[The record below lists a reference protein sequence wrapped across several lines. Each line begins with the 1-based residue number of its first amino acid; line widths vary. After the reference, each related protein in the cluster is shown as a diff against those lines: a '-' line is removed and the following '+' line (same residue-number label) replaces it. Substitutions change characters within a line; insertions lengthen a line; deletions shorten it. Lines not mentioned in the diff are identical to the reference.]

1 MRIFAEDRLHL
12 SITLKQAWCSA
23 FGLHYLCS
31 SVFVDTYIQK
41 LHTML
46 YLLQFACLILMLIS
60 AFFLAVTRIHVRWT
74 NRRYEY
80 SRWMISSALLLMAA
94 HFFLQM
100 HYGFRATSTYLGA
113 VINIM
118 VYQPCFTLFAMA
130 IYNVEATHT
139 KRRKMNLIC
148 AAVYAAMLA
157 AFAVGYSF
165 SGSLNIGAWL
175 YVMLALFLGNI
186 VYCIYM
192 IIIEMNKRKKLLETM
207 TATDM
212 RPFTRYAYACL
223 TLLFITATII
233 PFAILSTKSLYI
245 IGPFG
250 LVATLFFIVNFV
262 ALGFNYVPT
271 EELLDKERGNNLTA
285 DAVNAESEEESVKCD
300 VQQSAPETGSE
311 QTSKQLP
318 TSRIAFIRSAL
329 DHWCADLGYKD
340 CTVNMLTLSNL
351 LEINKTELSQYFSQ
365 CQNTTFRI
373 WLGEIRFNAAKK
385 MMMENPDFSNDII
398 SSECGFSSRSYLYR
412 VFKEKEG
419 CTPVAWRDKQA

>member
-1 MRIFAEDRLHL
+1 
-12 SITLKQAWCSA
+12 
-23 FGLHYLCS
+23 
-31 SVFVDTYIQK
+31 
-41 LHTML
+41 
-46 YLLQFACLILMLIS
+46 MLIS

-80 SRWMISSALLLMAA
+80 SRWMISLALLLMAA

-130 IYNVEATHT
+130 IYNVETTHT

-340 CTVNMLTLSNL
+340 CTVNMQTLSNL

>member
-1 MRIFAEDRLHL
+1 MLF
-12 SITLKQAWCSA
+12 SA
-23 FGLHYLCS
+23 F
-31 SVFVDTYIQK
+31 
-41 LHTML
+41 
-46 YLLQFACLILMLIS
+46 LI
-60 AFFLAVTRIHVRWT
+60 AVLRLHVRWI

-80 SRWMISSALLLMAA
+80 SRWMLFSSLTLLAV

-100 HYGFRATSTYLGA
+100 CFGFRASREEVGA
-113 VINIM
+113 VINIL
-118 VYQPCFTLFAMA
+118 VYLPSFTLFAMA
-130 IYNVEATHT
+130 IYNIEATHT
-139 KRRKMNLIC
+139 NRRKMNMVC

-157 AFAVGYSF
+157 VFGTGYYVT
-165 SGSLNIGAWL
+165 GSLNMGVWL
-175 YVMLALFLGNI
+175 YVMLAIFFGNML
-186 VYCIYM
+186 YCIYM

-212 RPFTRYAYACL
+212 RPFTRYAHASL
-223 TLLFITATII
+223 ALLFITAAII

-300 VQQSAPETGSE
+300 AQQSAPETGSE
-311 QTSKQLP
+311 QTSQQLP
-318 TSRIAFIRSAL
+318 ASRIAFIRSAL

-340 CTVNMLTLSNL
+340 CTVNMLTLSHL
-351 LEINKTELSQYFSQ
+351 LGINKTELSQYFSQ

-385 MMMENPDFSNDII
+385 MMIENPDFSNDII
-398 SSECGFSSRSYLYR
+398 SSECGFSSRSYLYKI
-412 VFKEKEG
+412 FKEKEG
-419 CTPVAWRDKQA
+419 CTPVAWREKQ

>member
-1 MRIFAEDRLHL
+1 MF
-12 SITLKQAWCSA
+12 
-23 FGLHYLCS
+23 
-31 SVFVDTYIQK
+31 
-41 LHTML
+41 
-46 YLLQFACLILMLIS
+46 IS
-60 AFFLAVTRIHVRWT
+60 AFFIAVTRLHVRWI
-74 NRRYEY
+74 NRRYEW
-80 SRWMISSALLLMAA
+80 SRWMIFSALLFMAV

-100 HYGFRATSTYLGA
+100 YFGFRATGAAVGA
-113 VINIM
+113 VINVL
-118 VYQPCFTLFAMA
+118 VYLPCFTLFSMA
-130 IYNVEATHT
+130 IYNIEATHT

-186 VYCIYM
+186 VYCICM

-373 WLGEIRFNAAKK
+373 WLSEIRFNAAKK

-419 CTPVAWRDKQA
+419 CTPIAWRDKQA

>member
-1 MRIFAEDRLHL
+1 
-12 SITLKQAWCSA
+12 
-23 FGLHYLCS
+23 
-31 SVFVDTYIQK
+31 
-41 LHTML
+41 
-46 YLLQFACLILMLIS
+46 MLIS
-60 AFFLAVTRIHVRWT
+60 AFFIAVTRIHVRWT

-80 SRWMISSALLLMAA
+80 SRWMISSVLLLMAA

-113 VINIM
+113 VINIL

-207 TATDM
+207 TAPDM

-373 WLGEIRFNAAKK
+373 WLSEIRFNAAKK

-419 CTPVAWRDKQA
+419 CTPIAWRDKQA